1 MVKRIL
7 KKILLIILIVLIL
20 NNFFMTKVMAAE
32 PLDTVVGVIEG
43 ILGGIVGILSFPF
56 RLVAIT
62 IGDAVNGL
70 TAIIAY
76 TEKPTD
82 TSIDTGTLTP
92 FDILFNKVPILDI
105 NFFEI
110 GDEEN
115 IVNQI
120 RTGVATWYYV
130 LRILASAILLVI
142 LVYV

>member
-7 KKILLIILIVLIL
+7 KKILLIILIVLML
-20 NNFFMTKVMAAE
+20 NNFFMTQVMAAE

-92 FDILFNKVPILDI
+92 FDILFNKVPILTSLI
-105 NFFEI
+105 NLI
-110 GDEEN
+110 N
-115 IVNQI
+115 
-120 RTGVATWYYV
+120 
-130 LRILASAILLVI
+130 
-142 LVYV
+142 